1 MILTENSE
9 KILTENSEK
18 ILTEKSIGFPY
29 QNMKILCSVV
39 LLCASIR
46 LTESAEATRLVFT
59 KQGPVRGRRIEVRP
73 DLGLGKVDAFFGLPY
88 ASPPTGQ
95 FRFMPPMVRF
105 MFRKCL
111 L

>member
-1 MILTENSE
+1 
-9 KILTENSEK
+9 
-18 ILTEKSIGFPY
+18 
-29 QNMKILCSVV
+29 MKILCSVV
-39 LLCASIR
+39 LLCATIR
-46 LTESAEATRLVFT
+46 LTEAAEATRLVFT

-111 L
+111 FKVSFEVSFKLSFKLSFLRQERS